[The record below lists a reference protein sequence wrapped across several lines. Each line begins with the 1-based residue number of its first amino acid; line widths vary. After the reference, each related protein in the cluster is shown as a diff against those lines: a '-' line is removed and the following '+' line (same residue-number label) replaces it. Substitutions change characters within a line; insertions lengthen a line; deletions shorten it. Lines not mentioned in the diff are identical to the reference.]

1 MRILLFG
8 STGQVGLEILAR
20 APSHGVM
27 VEALSRADV
36 DLADEAA
43 IALAIGRADA
53 DLVINAA
60 AYTAVD
66 QAETDEAVA
75 FAVNGA
81 APGAM
86 ARACRARDLPLFHI
100 STDYVFDG
108 QRPGAWTE
116 TDRAAPAN
124 AYGRSKLAG
133 EQAVLAAGGRSLI
146 LRTSWVFSPHGRNFV
161 KTMLGLA
168 ARPELRVVDDQHGRP
183 TAAGDIAEILL
194 LAARRLVVDGDTAVN
209 GLLHFAGE
217 GATTWRHFARAV
229 FDVAGG
235 PSPVIVPITTAEF
248 STPAARPANS
258 VLDCT
263 RLEAM
268 LGVRPR
274 PWRAGLEETIA
285 VLTDKAGELST

>member
-8 STGQVGLEILAR
+8 STGQVGLEVLAR
-20 APSHGVM
+20 AGSHGVTID
-27 VEALSRADV
+27 ALSRAEV
-36 DLADEAA
+36 DLEDEAA
-43 IALAIGRADA
+43 IAAAIGRTDA

-66 QAETDEAVA
+66 QAETDEAAA
-75 FAVNGA
+75 FAINGV
-81 APGAM
+81 APGVM
-86 ARACRARDLPLFHI
+86 ARACRTRYLPLFHI

-108 QRPGAWTE
+108 QRPGAWVE
-116 TDRAAPAN
+116 TDETAPAN

-161 KTMLGLA
+161 KTMLGLTT
-168 ARPELRVVDDQHGRP
+168 RPELRVVDDQHGRP
-183 TAAGDIAEILL
+183 TAAGDIADVLL
-194 LAARRLVVDGDTAVN
+194 LAARRLVIDRDESVGGIV
-209 GLLHFAGE
+209 HFAGD
-217 GATTWRHFARAV
+217 GPTTWRHFARAV

-235 PSPVIVPITTAEF
+235 PSPVIIPITTAEF
-248 STPAARPANS
+248 PTPATRPANS
-258 VLDCT
+258 VLDCA

-285 VLTDKAGELST
+285 VLTGKPGDFST